1 MEDQSPGHHLLKAL
15 SIPLTWGIPVFDPW
29 VRKILWRRAW
39 QLTPVFL
46 PGESHGQ
53 RHLAGYS
60 PWGHKELDMTEQ
72 LSSMQIM
79 VSSFENLDWWY
90 PTYES
95 VLKVSLENVYSCFQM
110 FLSHRNSCPM
120 SFGKAQM
127 GFTRQGI
134 HLWWVDGQS
143 PRYSFSLLVLPE
155 HLAIGHVE
163 ESGSWVVLRA
173 QPRTE
178 NHTSQWG

>member
-1 MEDQSPGHHLLKAL
+1 MYIH
-15 SIPLTWGIPVFDPW
+15 VF
-29 VRKILWRRAW
+29 KCFLATG
-39 QLTPVFL
+39 TPV
-46 PGESHGQ
+46 Q
-53 RHLAGYS
+53 
-60 PWGHKELDMTEQ
+60 
-72 LSSMQIM
+72 
-79 VSSFENLDWWY
+79 
-90 PTYES
+90 
-95 VLKVSLENVYSCFQM
+95 
-110 FLSHRNSCPM
+110 M

-178 NHTSQWG
+178 NHTSQ